1 MANLFSKKFMKV
13 PNIPFNHAFREM
25 GRNAFV
31 DWILILIFNFVVLSA
46 MLVYGFYLYW
56 QISTGQF
63 VSADQ
68 NATKDEKVFSP
79 KDLENV
85 TNIFQAREDNSS
97 LIKRGYRG
105 PSDPSL

>member
-13 PNIPFNHAFREM
+13 PNIHFSHMFREM

-31 DWILILIFNFVVLSA
+31 DWILILLFNFVALSA
-46 MLVYGFYLYW
+46 MMVFGLYLYW

-63 VSADQ
+63 VSADEKTVQ
-68 NATKDEKVFSP
+68 DEKIFNQ
-79 KDLENV
+79 KDLKSV
-85 TNIFQAREDNSS
+85 TDVFQAREDNTE

-105 PSDPSL
+105 VSDPSL

>member
-13 PNIPFNHAFREM
+13 SSIPFSHIFREM

-31 DWILILIFNFVVLSA
+31 DWILILIFNFVVLTA
-46 MLVYGFYLYW
+46 MLIFGVYLYW

-63 VSADQ
+63 ISAD
-68 NATKDEKVFSP
+68 TSEIRDEKVFDK
-79 KDLENV
+79 KDLDTV
-85 TNIFQAREDNSS
+85 VNIYESRKDNSEQ
-97 LIKRGYRG
+97 IKRGYRG